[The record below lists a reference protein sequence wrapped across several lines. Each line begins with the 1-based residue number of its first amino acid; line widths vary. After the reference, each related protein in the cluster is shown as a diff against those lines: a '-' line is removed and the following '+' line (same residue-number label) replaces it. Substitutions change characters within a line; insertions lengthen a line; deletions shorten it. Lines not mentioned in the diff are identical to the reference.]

1 MGFLL
6 GAFGKLAA
14 GQRYRSLQ
22 ARMMRIQSRLRRATR
37 DAADMEKM
45 INRQEKAALNSLT
58 VQSNSALTIAKN
70 GALASIF
77 SQAGGQELMNKAQ
90 SNPLGMTQEETQKY
104 NGMMSQVSQLQTNM
118 SAVCETNTRLFRT
131 IKRYAIRTI
140 ERRRRFTSIRKGFI
154 GISIANSKN
163 RLRSLSKD
171 GTIRR
176 KNACSKLHSRLILKD
191 IDLTTGSRYPPRAR
205 LVFSDVPN
213 HGG

>member
-77 SQAGGQELMNKAQ
+77 SQ

-118 SAVCETNTRLFRT
+118 SAVCETNTAYTKQQIQDYF
-131 IKRYAIRTI
+131 
-140 ERRRRFTSIRKGFI
+140 EQ
-154 GISIANSKN
+154 
-163 RLRSLSKD
+163 LRDMQLEP
-171 GTIRR
+171 
-176 KNACSKLHSRLILKD
+176 LKD
-191 IDLTTGSRYPPRAR
+191 EEDLLQSEKDSLESQLQTAKTDYEACQKMEQ
-205 LVFSDVPN
+205 SDAKMLAPN
-213 HGG
+213 YTAG

>member
-14 GQRYRSLQ
+14 GQRYRLLQ

-77 SQAGGQELMNKAQ
+77 SQAGAQELMNKAQ
-90 SNPLGMTQEETQKY
+90 SNPVGMTQEETQKY

-118 SAVCETNTRLFRT
+118 SAVCETNTAYTKQQIQDYF
-131 IKRYAIRTI
+131 
-140 ERRRRFTSIRKGFI
+140 EQ
-154 GISIANSKN
+154 
-163 RLRSLSKD
+163 LRDMQLEP
-171 GTIRR
+171 
-176 KNACSKLHSRLILKD
+176 LKD
-191 IDLTTGSRYPPRAR
+191 EEDLLQSEKDSLESQLQTAKTDYEACQKMEQ
-205 LVFSDVPN
+205 SDAKMLAPN
-213 HGG
+213 YTAG